1 MNLEYLNAISN
12 QLILIS
18 SLMSG
23 FSIAILAN
31 LLTYKTD
38 NKMATYVFRLTS
50 VAAGCFLVTVFALT
64 KIIKMTTEGYQH
76 ETTVEDFTF
85 TGGLTTIAFVTGIL
99 TLSAVIA
106 LSGWIKSKKTG
117 VFTTIVGFLTLLFI
131 LMTMLN
137 V

>member
-1 MNLEYLNAISN
+1 MNTDYLNIISN
-12 QLILIS
+12 QLVLVS

-31 LLTYKTD
+31 LLTFKTD
-38 NKMATYVFRLTS
+38 NKFAAYVFRLTS

-64 KIIKMTTEGYQH
+64 KIIKMTTKGYQY
-76 ETTVEDFTF
+76 ETTVEDFAFASSLASSTF
-85 TGGLTTIAFVTGIL
+85 LIGIL

-117 VFTTIVGFLTLLFI
+117 IFTTVVGFLTLLFI
-131 LMTMLN
+131 LSTILI

>member
-1 MNLEYLNAISN
+1 
-12 QLILIS
+12 
-18 SLMSG
+18 MSG

-38 NKMATYVFRLTS
+38 SKVATYVFRLTS

-64 KIIKMTTEGYQH
+64 KIIKMTTEGYQY
-76 ETTVEDFTF
+76 ETTAEDFAF
-85 TGGLTTIAFVTGIL
+85 TGGLTTIAFVIGIL

-117 VFTTIVGFLTLLFI
+117 IFTTIIGFLTLLFI
-131 LMTMLN
+131 VMTMLN

>member
-1 MNLEYLNAISN
+1 MNLDYLNTVSN

-64 KIIKMTTEGYQH
+64 KIIKMTTEGYKY
-76 ETTVEDFTF
+76 ETTAEDFAF
-85 TGGLTTIAFVTGIL
+85 TAGLTSIAFVIGIF
-99 TLSAVIA
+99 TLSVVIA

-117 VFTTIVGFLTLLFI
+117 IFTTIVGFLTLLFI
-131 LMTMLN
+131 IMTMLN